1 MLKYLENKPSKKM
14 NRLFLIIGIIIFI
27 PVYYLNYLTLSK
39 ILESD
44 VLTKLLTSFDTDYF
58 KEVISSIGQR
68 GQLNDFFTVYLLNI
82 VSVIGVA
89 LILFS
94 LTLIIARSITKDSK
108 LYKISFIFPVIVM
121 IIALLDILP
130 SITFLIVIKKP
141 DLISDFT
148 TCFIDG
154 SYILRSIFIYL
165 EFLWI
170 IVMGVFLIVKNSKKK
185 KYNPE
190 SAS

>member
-1 MLKYLENKPSKKM
+1 MVKTRSC
-14 NRLFLIIGIIIFI
+14 RLHNG
-27 PVYYLNYLTLSK
+27 PARRSGVETGNG
-39 ILESD
+39 
-44 VLTKLLTSFDTDYF
+44 VTS
-58 KEVISSIGQR
+58 V
-68 GQLNDFFTVYLLNI
+68 
-82 VSVIGVA
+82 
-89 LILFS
+89 
-94 LTLIIARSITKDSK
+94 
-108 LYKISFIFPVIVM
+108 KISFIFPVIVM

-130 SITFLIVIKKP
+130 SITFLIVIQKP